1 MTSAELLQR
10 LWMPSLAVVA
20 ATCVLLLLPRLLRRH
35 FGAGVA
41 YAAWWLLPVAVIAS
55 LLPARTIETAPVVQ
69 AVAVT
74 DIVPPIVAAPV
85 VEADHSLAWLLLW
98 CAGALCMAWRLWH
111 QQHRFEA
118 ALGHVRPRGEDLWQA
133 ESRHGLPALLG
144 ALRPRIVLPDDFE
157 QRYDARERGLMLA
170 HERQHLRRGDHL
182 ANLAVAAV
190 RCVFWFNPLVHLAA
204 ARFRHD
210 QELACD
216 QAVIAAHPDSR
227 RAYGEAMLKTLMAER
242 QAPLGCHW
250 GFSHPL
256 KERVMQLKTP
266 MPRVWARRI
275 GVASVATL
283 ALGAGVAV
291 WSVQPARAV
300 PRAAAPV
307 AASAAVPAATSDD
320 YRIVLDLKTDGQSP
334 ARFEA
339 GGRFGSRFDLK
350 HRDGRGNEIRVDGD
364 VRRAGPDRFDV
375 ALALQRNGVTVGKP
389 RLIVARDEPGA
400 VKIGEENADGRF
412 EGIELVMRV
421 DDAPP
426 PPPPA
431 PPAPPAPPS
440 PQDAVAPPAPPAP
453 PSPPAHAAPPAPP
466 APPSPRALSTS
477 DRARAVQAARAQ
489 ADKAEA
495 ARVAAEAARADAA
508 RNTGDAEAARAD
520 AARARAAAKA
530 AQAAARSA
538 EAFAVQV
545 DPVTAEQNRARIAA
559 MTPEERRAELVAIR
573 EHIAYRRDE
582 LRAKAAA
589 RDVAAPTA
597 APAADATPEPPA
609 STAPPASAPAPRAPS
624 AMSPKTIPMPRLM
637 QLLQIVEGVKPVQ
650 DEC

>member
-10 LWMPSLAVVA
+10 LWLPSLAVVA

-41 YAAWWLLPVAVIAS
+41 YAAWWLLPVAVVAS
-55 LLPARTIETAPVVQ
+55 LLPARTVETAPVVQ
-69 AVAVT
+69 AVAVI
-74 DIVPPIVAAPV
+74 DIVQPIVAAPMA
-85 VEADHSLAWLLLW
+85 EADHSLLWLLLW
-98 CAGALCMAWRLWH
+98 CAGALGMGWRLWR
-111 QQHRFEA
+111 QQRRFES

-144 ALRPRIVLPDDFE
+144 ALQPRIVLPDDFE

-170 HERQHLRRGDHL
+170 HERQHRRRGDHL

-204 ARFRHD
+204 IRFRHD

-227 RAYGEAMLKTLMAER
+227 RAYGEAMLKTLMADR

-266 MPRVWARRI
+266 MPRAWARRI
-275 GVASVATL
+275 GVAAVATL
-283 ALGAGVAV
+283 TLGAGFAV
-291 WSVQPARAV
+291 WSAQPARAV
-300 PRAAAPV
+300 TRAAAPV
-307 AASAAVPAATSDD
+307 AVSAAAPAAMGDN
-320 YRIVLDLKTDGQSP
+320 YHIVLDLKTDGQPP

-350 HRDGRGNEIRVDGD
+350 HRDGRGNEIRVDGN

-375 ALALQRNGVTVGKP
+375 ALALQRNGVAVGKP
-389 RLIVARDEPGA
+389 RLIVARDAPGA
-400 VKIGEENADGRF
+400 VKIGEETADGRF
-412 EGIELVMRV
+412 EGIELAMRV
-421 DDAPP
+421 DDTPP

-431 PPAPPAPPS
+431 PPAPPAAPS
-440 PQDAVAPPAPPAP
+440 PRDAIAPPAPPAP

-466 APPSPRALSTS
+466 APQTPRAMSAA
-477 DRARAVQAARAQ
+477 DRARTAQ
-489 ADKAEA
+489 AVRAHADRADA

-508 RNTGDAEAARAD
+508 RNAGDAEMARAD
-520 AARARAAAKA
+520 AARAMAAAKA

-538 EAFAVQV
+538 EALAVQV
-545 DPVTAEQNRARIAA
+545 DPVTAEQSRARIAA
-559 MTPEERRAELVAIR
+559 MTAEERQAELAAIR

-582 LRAKAAA
+582 LRARAAA
-589 RDVAAPTA
+589 QEAASAPVAGPAASGTTPVPAAAAAPT
-597 APAADATPEPPA
+597 P
-609 STAPPASAPAPRAPS
+609 APAPTAPT
-624 AMSPKTIPMPRLM
+624 AP
-637 QLLQIVEGVKPVQ
+637 
-650 DEC
+650 

>member
-10 LWMPSLAVVA
+10 LWLPSLAVVA
-20 ATCVLLLLPRLLRRH
+20 ATCVLFVLPRLLRRH

-55 LLPARTIETAPVVQ
+55 LLPARTVETAPVVQ

-74 DIVPPIVAAPV
+74 DIVQPIVAVPV
-85 VEADHSLAWLLLW
+85 AEADHSLAWLLLW
-98 CAGALCMAWRLWH
+98 CAGALGMAWRLWH
-111 QQHRFEA
+111 QQRRFEA

-170 HERQHLRRGDHL
+170 HERQHLRRRDHL

-266 MPRVWARRI
+266 APRAWARRL
-275 GVASVATL
+275 GVAAVATL
-283 ALGAGVAV
+283 TLGAGVAV
-291 WSVQPARAV
+291 WSAQPARAV
-300 PRAAAPV
+300 TRAAVPV
-307 AASAAVPAATSDD
+307 AASAAAPAATGEH
-320 YRIVLDLKTDGQSP
+320 YHIVLDLRTDGQPP

-350 HRDGRGNEIRVDGD
+350 HRDGRGNEIRVDGN

-375 ALALQRNGVTVGKP
+375 ALVLQRNGVSVGKP
-389 RLIVARDEPGA
+389 RLIVARDAPGA
-400 VKIGEENADGRF
+400 VKIGEEGADGRF
-412 EGIELVMRV
+412 EGIELAMRV
-421 DDAPP
+421 DDTPP

-440 PQDAVAPPAPPAP
+440 PQDAIAPPAPPAP

-466 APPSPRALSTS
+466 APPTPRAMSAA
-477 DRARAVQAARAQ
+477 DRARAVQAVRAH
-489 ADKAEA
+489 ADKAEV

-508 RNTGDAEAARAD
+508 RNAGDAEMARAD
-520 AARARAAAKA
+520 AARAMAAAKA

-538 EAFAVQV
+538 EALAVRV
-545 DPVTAEQNRARIAA
+545 DPVSAEQSRARIAA
-559 MTPEERRAELVAIR
+559 MTSEERRAELAAIR

-582 LRAKAAA
+582 LRARAAA

-609 STAPPASAPAPRAPS
+609 PPASAPAPSAPS
-624 AMSPKTIPMPRLM
+624 ALSPQTIPMPRLM

-650 DEC
+650 NEC